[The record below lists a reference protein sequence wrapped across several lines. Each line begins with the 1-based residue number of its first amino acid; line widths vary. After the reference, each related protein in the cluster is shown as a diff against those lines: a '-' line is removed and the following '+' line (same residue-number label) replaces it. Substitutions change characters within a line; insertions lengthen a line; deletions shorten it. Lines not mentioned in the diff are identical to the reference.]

1 MIGAL
6 LNSLLKRKKEGRKMH
21 PLQLNLIVYIF
32 QVIILM
38 DLIDWLIDYTYKGG
52 CGNGSFPQ

>member
-1 MIGAL
+1 
-6 LNSLLKRKKEGRKMH
+6 MH

-38 DLIDWLIDYTYKGG
+38 DLIDGLIIHTKGVG
-52 CGNGSFPQ
+52 GNGSFPQ